1 MAQRSKRAKYHG
13 QVKRELSLTKRA
25 LQQQEMERVKST
37 SIVLLLLSKLG
48 GDVTLD
54 GQFLKD
60 VSAQIPF
67 MGYEAN
73 INTEGNFHVKIVVN
87 EAAMAAAME
96 MARAKAEAECKPMGV
111 AVPEPAI
118 VLTDG
123 E

>member
-13 QVKRELSLTKRA
+13 QVKRELSLAKRA

-48 GDVTLD
+48 GDVTLEQ
-54 GQFLKD
+54 QFLKD

-73 INTEGNFHVKIVVN
+73 LTKEGEFHVKIVIN
-87 EAAMAAAME
+87 EAAMAEAME
-96 MARAKAEAECKPMGV
+96 AARLAAEKQSMAAAS
-111 AVPEPAI
+111 EPAI